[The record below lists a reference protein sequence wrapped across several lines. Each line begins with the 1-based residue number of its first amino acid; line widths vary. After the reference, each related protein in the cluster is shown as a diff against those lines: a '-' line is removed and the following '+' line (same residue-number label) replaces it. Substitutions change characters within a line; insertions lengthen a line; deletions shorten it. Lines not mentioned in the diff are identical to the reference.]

1 MSGKLKIFEDKLILG
16 LICPV
21 DKLIFFLILNTCSLY
36 NYYVYQCVHKVQERQ
51 IKLIFT
57 LLVTKSKQFVVL
69 ECDLVLL

>member
-21 DKLIFFLILNTCSLY
+21 DKLIFFLILNTGTHN
-36 NYYVYQCVHKVQERQ
+36 NYIGNTCVHKVQERQ